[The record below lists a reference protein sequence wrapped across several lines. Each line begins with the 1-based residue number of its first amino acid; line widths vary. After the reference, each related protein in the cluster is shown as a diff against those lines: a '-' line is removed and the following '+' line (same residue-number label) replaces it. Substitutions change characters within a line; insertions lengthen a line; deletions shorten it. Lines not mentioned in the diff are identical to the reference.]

1 MDGGKGQLGRAV
13 KVLETYGLQERVPVV
28 GLAKQQEELFRPGIS
43 EFVMLPRHS
52 QAFYL
57 IQRIRDEAHR
67 FAITAHRK
75 KRTKTGLAS
84 RLDSIPG
91 VGPNRRKALLIQFGS
106 IEAIKEATIEQL
118 AAVKGVTLQV
128 ARSVKAGLE

>member
-1 MDGGKGQLGRAV
+1 M
-13 KVLETYGLQERVPVV
+13 V
-28 GLAKQQEELFRPGIS
+28 GLAKQQEELFRPGIAKS
-43 EFVMLPRHS
+43 VVLPRHS
-52 QAFYL
+52 QALYL

-84 RLDSIPG
+84 RLDSIPE